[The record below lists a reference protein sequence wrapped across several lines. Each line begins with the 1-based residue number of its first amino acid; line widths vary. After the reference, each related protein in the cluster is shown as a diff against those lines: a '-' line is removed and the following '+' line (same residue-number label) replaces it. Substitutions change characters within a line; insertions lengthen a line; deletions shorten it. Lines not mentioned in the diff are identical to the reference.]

1 VWWPER
7 WVAAPTGG
15 RDPAGHNGASKASW
29 GQQELR
35 PQHKKGGAI
44 SDRPATCVRL
54 LVEGRDR
61 LSLFRVLLIATDSF
75 DAARHAA
82 RKFVEAN
89 GAQLVAFDEE
99 ETAIVQ

>member
-1 VWWPER
+1 M
-7 WVAAPTGG
+7 T
-15 RDPAGHNGASKASW
+15 
-29 GQQELR
+29 Q
-35 PQHKKGGAI
+35 GGAI

-61 LSLFRVLLIATDSF
+61 LSFFRVLLIASDSF

-82 RKFVEAN
+82 RKFLEAS

-99 ETAIVQ
+99 ETAIVQTRDFPEEMFLPEPTPERVTGGSAPIWVDPSI